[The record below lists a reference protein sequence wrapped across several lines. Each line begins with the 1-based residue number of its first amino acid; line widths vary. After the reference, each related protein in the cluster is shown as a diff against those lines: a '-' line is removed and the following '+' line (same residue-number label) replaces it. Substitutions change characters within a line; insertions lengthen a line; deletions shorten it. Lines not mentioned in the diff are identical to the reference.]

1 MQNLN
6 RVKGNASKM
15 EALMRIGDCQQDY
28 KIRELRRELSNCSN
42 DSDQSVKDDND
53 DVIFQKNCRC
63 KQYQDA
69 SEDGEVFV
77 PILEDFVQ
85 EIEQSGI
92 LKDKEKSRQL
102 LMLMQL
108 FISVK
113 DENKN
118 DNDSSIVLPPIKTN

>member
-1 MQNLN
+1 M
-6 RVKGNASKM
+6 K
-15 EALMRIGDCQQDY
+15 IGSCHQDH
-28 KIRELRRELSNCSN
+28 KTRKLSRELTNSSTE
-42 DSDQSVKDDND
+42 SDQSVMDDND
-53 DVIFQKNCRC
+53 DVIFQKTCRC
-63 KQYQDA
+63 KQYKDE
-69 SEDGEVFV
+69 SEGGEVFV

-92 LKDKEKSRQL
+92 LKDQEKSRQL

-118 DNDSSIVLPPIKTN
+118 DNDTSLVLPPIK

>member
-1 MQNLN
+1 M
-6 RVKGNASKM
+6 K
-15 EALMRIGDCQQDY
+15 IGSCHQDH
-28 KIRELRRELSNCSN
+28 KTRKLSRELTNSSTE
-42 DSDQSVKDDND
+42 SDQSVMDDND
-53 DVIFQKNCRC
+53 DVIFQKTCRC
-63 KQYQDA
+63 KQYKDE

-92 LKDKEKSRQL
+92 LKDQEKSRQL

-118 DNDSSIVLPPIKTN
+118 DNDTSLFLPPIK